1 MEILNLQQK
10 AFMQLRK
17 YMNFFLFLIINCLVF
32 PLARGNNTPLDFEY
46 NFSSFF
52 KPETFYGKNINLLNN
67 NNDADRVYFSRHT
80 LDFTFDVLYG
90 KKAYKDTISEFSF
103 TVRNRSIW
111 GNPESIARTTEAETK
126 ILETVG
132 RPHRHAIPR
141 HIFWMRE
148 GWLLFD
154 IGKAIHL
161 PFKNKH
167 TFTIG
172 SFPFQLGRGISL
184 GDAFAVGPEVLGFY
198 TDTIIDQYAF
208 GAKFNGILLADY
220 LTYDLYAAILQ
231 NKSSSLSETGKKIL
245 GQEYDHLKRPERG
258 SGKIN
263 FLIAGRLNW
272 EVFNNK
278 LGTLNLE
285 PYTLFNSAP
294 EQQVEFLGDASSKLG
309 TIGFAGEFY
318 GDKFEAGFDYA
329 LNLGQQRVKG
339 WDRNQVEEENRDGFV
354 ALANSN
360 VRVDN
365 PDNGPKALYMP
376 KTKAGKQVQK
386 IIDETFRNESQNGKE
401 IGFVEGVGNLFN
413 TNNRFR
419 NPFTNR
425 YEGWMFVFDASYWV
439 YKQDLKLA
447 ATAGV
452 ASGDDN
458 PNFETKD
465 GEFSGFIPLQE
476 IYSGKRVK
484 SAFVLGGAGKLR
496 RPLSS
501 PNTVQAPSRFA
512 QNVSGFTNLIFLGS
526 GATWQPTN
534 WPKGLKVRPNIL
546 AYWEER
552 STGNA
557 RTYLGA
563 ETNIFLNYYLF
574 EQLEFFFV
582 GSIFFPGTFYA
593 DRKGIPISERQ
604 EDDLD
609 NLDRTGFE
617 EDRIP
622 DLGNDIAYTF
632 NLGLTYEF

>member
-1 MEILNLQQK
+1 
-10 AFMQLRK
+10 MQPRK
-17 YMNFFLFLIINCLVF
+17 YVNLFLSLITNCCLISSAKSGDIATIK
-32 PLARGNNTPLDFEY
+32 LLDFEY
-46 NFSSFF
+46 SVSSMF

-67 NNDADRVYFSRHT
+67 NNDADRIYFSRHT

-90 KKAYKDTISEFSF
+90 KKTYNDDVAEFSF

-154 IGKAIHL
+154 IGEALHL
-161 PFKNKH
+161 PFRNKH
-167 TFTIG
+167 TFTTG
-172 SFPFQLGRGISL
+172 AFPFELGRGISL
-184 GDAFAVGPEVLGFY
+184 GDAFAVGPEILGFY
-198 TDTIIDQYAF
+198 TDTVVDQYAF
-208 GAKFNGILLADY
+208 GGKFNGDILAHHLS
-220 LTYDLYAAILQ
+220 YDLYTAILQ
-231 NKSSSLSETGKKIL
+231 NKSTSLSETARKIL
-245 GQEYDHLKRPERG
+245 GQEFDRLKKPERG

-272 EVFNNK
+272 EVFNNSK
-278 LGTLNLE
+278 LGILSLE
-285 PYTLFNSAP
+285 PYALFNSDP
-294 EQQVEFLGDASSKLG
+294 EQRVEFRGDASSKLG
-309 TIGFAGEFY
+309 TIGFAGEYY

-339 WDRNQVEEENRDGFV
+339 WDRNQIEEENRGGMV
-354 ALANSN
+354 ALVNSR
-360 VRVDN
+360 VRVGN
-365 PDNGPKALYMP
+365 PDDGPKVLYDP
-376 KTKAGKQVQK
+376 ESKAGAQVQK
-386 IIDETFRNESQNGKE
+386 IIDETFRDESQNRKE
-401 IGFVEGVGNLFN
+401 IGSVDDIGNLFN

-425 YEGWMFVFDASYWV
+425 YEGWMFVIDASYWI
-439 YKQDLKLA
+439 YRQDLKLA

-465 GEFSGFIPLQE
+465 GEFSGFISLQE

-496 RPLSS
+496 RPLST
-501 PNTVQAPSRFA
+501 PTTIQAPSRFA
-512 QNVSGFTNLIFLGS
+512 QNVSGFTNLVFFGS
-526 GATWQPTN
+526 SLTWEPKN
-534 WPKGLKVRPNIL
+534 WSKGLKVRPNIL

-557 RTYLGA
+557 RTYLGT
-563 ETNIFLNYYLF
+563 ETNIFIDYYMF
-574 EQLEFFFV
+574 EQLKFFFV

-593 DRKGIPISERQ
+593 DRKGLPITARQ
-604 EDDLD
+604 EAELD
-609 NLDRTGFE
+609 RPDRTGFE

-622 DLGNDIAYTF
+622 ELGNDIAYTF